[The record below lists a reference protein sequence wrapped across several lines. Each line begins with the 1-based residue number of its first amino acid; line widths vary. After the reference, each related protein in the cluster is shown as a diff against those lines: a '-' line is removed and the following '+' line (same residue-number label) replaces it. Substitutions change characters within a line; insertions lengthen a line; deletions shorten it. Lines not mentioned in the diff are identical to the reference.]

1 MSTIESVKQ
10 VLLVSGAGWV
20 LWLLGGLSISS
31 LVARDRALA
40 LPAAP
45 RRQSRGAGARARR
58 APRGATTS
66 SARATL
72 LEASPAVA
80 ARVADAGLRLADR
93 GTEAA
98 EKAMQS
104 AAALE
109 RGRLERWLAFLA
121 TVGNNAPFVGLFG
134 TVVGVIHAFEEL
146 GHAAPG
152 HGATAA
158 GQVASQAVM
167 ASIAEALVA
176 TAVGILVAL
185 PAVAAY
191 NYLQRRVDL
200 AAVRRRGADEPGAR
214 LHRRRRA
221 PAAARRPRS
230 GRSPMAAPSG
240 QQNGGIISG
249 INVTPL
255 VDVMLVLLVIFIVT
269 AKIIV
274 TPAVPLDL
282 PHAAHGEEVQVVLSV
297 IVPVRG
303 ADARRRRAAAER
315 RRARAR
321 RPAPPPRAIPTCAPS
336 SRPTAT
342 CRTGA

>member
-1 MSTIESVKQ
+1 MSIESVKQ
-10 VLLVSGAGWV
+10 ILLVSGAGWV
-20 LWLLGGLSISS
+20 LWLLAALSASS
-31 LVARDRALA
+31 LALA
-40 LPAAP
+40 LERWMYL
-45 RRQSRGAGARARR
+45 RRRSGDLEALARLLDEHLHDNDFA
-58 APRGATTS
+58 
-66 SARATL
+66 SARKL

-104 AAALE
+104 ASALE

-152 HGATAA
+152 HGTTAA

-191 NYLQRRVDL
+191 NYLQRQVVSLLSGAEVLTNLVL
-200 AAVRRRGADEPGAR
+200 AYIADDRRGP
-214 LHRRRRA
+214 RA
-221 PAAARRPRS
+221 A
-230 GRSPMAAPSG
+230 SP
-240 QQNGGIISG
+240 
-249 INVTPL
+249 L
-255 VDVMLVLLVIFIVT
+255 
-269 AKIIV
+269 
-274 TPAVPLDL
+274 
-282 PHAAHGEEVQVVLSV
+282 EEV
-297 IVPVRG
+297 
-303 ADARRRRAAAER
+303 AD
-315 RRARAR
+315 
-321 RPAPPPRAIPTCAPS
+321 
-336 SRPTAT
+336 
-342 CRTGA
+342 GGV